1 MLASSQRELLMIRI
15 KVPYLLEDYN
25 ELENIDDLPVRI
37 KNWLGRVKEANVELN
52 KNKSVVEHHAY
63 IEQHKS
69 LWADDDLK
77 NWLLSL
83 SKDKCWY
90 TEVKHGADYPEVEHF
105 RPKKSAK
112 DENSVVISGAG
123 YYWLAFNL
131 TNYRISKP
139 MPNRKKG
146 TFFPIADEEKRA
158 LTSKDCHIDER
169 PWFLDPL
176 SPRDHLLLSFN
187 DNGKAVPE
195 YGTTRFQKNR
205 VVFTVNH
212 FGLNHGLLNRR
223 RKEVWKTIR
232 QLFNQYS
239 RLTAEA
245 ERTGSLRTET
255 RAEEALEKIAERIKS
270 SSEFSS
276 VAKAAL
282 KKTGDPMAINIAS
295 SAE

>member
-1 MLASSQRELLMIRI
+1 MIRI
-15 KVPYLLEDYN
+15 KVPYSLEDYN
-25 ELENIDDLPVRI
+25 GLAGNEELPPKI
-37 KNWLGRVKEANVELN
+37 KAWLNKVKDANKELN
-52 KNKSVVEHHAY
+52 KVKPTAEHHAY
-63 IEQHKS
+63 IERKKT

-77 NWLLSL
+77 EWLLSL

-112 DENSVVISGAG
+112 NENSLVVSDG

-131 TNYRISKP
+131 TNYRISKG

-146 TFFPIADEEKRA
+146 TFFPVVDGARRA
-158 LTSKDCHIDER
+158 NDHTMCHLDER

-176 SPRDHLLLSFN
+176 SPRDHMLLSFN

-195 YGTTRFQKNR
+195 IGVTGLQKTR
-205 VVFTVNH
+205 VSFTIKH

-223 RKEVWKTIR
+223 RKEVWKTSR
-232 QLFNQYS
+232 QLYAKYC
-239 RLTAEA
+239 RLTITAELSGSMRA
-245 ERTGSLRTET
+245 EGK
-255 RAEEALEKIAERIKS
+255 AEEALEQVMQLIKPS
-270 SSEFSS
+270 AEFSS

-282 KKTGDPMAINIAS
+282 KSTGDQMAINIAA
-295 SAE
+295 SAA